1 MDKTRMQV
9 ATSVSWRTITANI
22 LLSAFKLF
30 AGIFAGSAAMV
41 SDAVHSISDLFGD
54 VVVLVS
60 VRMANPEPD
69 KDHPY
74 GHERIECL
82 AGILV
87 AAILFVAGGLI
98 GWNGLQTIIAWNHH
112 EVIAVPGV
120 LALVAAAVSIAV
132 KEGMYWYIRAH
143 AKRIDSVALMAS
155 AWHSRSDSLSSI
167 GSFAGILGARMGFP
181 VLDSVA
187 SVVICLFI
195 LKVAL
200 DIFKNAT
207 KKMTDKACDDETIE
221 QMRGIALSQ
230 KDVLGVDLIKTRV
243 FGDRIYVDMEISSD
257 GEATLHEA
265 HAAAQSV
272 HDAIEAH
279 FPKVKHCMIHVN
291 PHSGGESED

>member
-1 MDKTRMQV
+1 MDNTRMKTAVRVTQ
-9 ATSVSWRTITANI
+9 RTIAANI
-22 LLSAFKLF
+22 LLSLFKMF

-60 VRMANPEPD
+60 VKMADPEPD

-87 AAILFVAGGLI
+87 AVILFVAGGLI

-112 EVIAVPGV
+112 QVIAAPGV
-120 LALVAAAVSIAV
+120 LALVAAIVSIAV

-167 GSFAGILGARMGFP
+167 GSFAGILGARLGFP

-187 SVVICLFI
+187 SVIICLFI

-200 DIFKNAT
+200 DIFRSST
-207 KKMTDKACDDETIE
+207 RKMTDKACDDEIIE
-221 QMRGIALSQ
+221 KMREIALAQES
-230 KDVLGVDLIKTRV
+230 VLGVDLIKTRV
-243 FGDRIYVDMEISSD
+243 FGDRIYVDMEISGD
-257 GEATLHEA
+257 GDATLHEA
-265 HAAAQSV
+265 HAAAQRV

-291 PHSGGESED
+291 PHSDSKSED

>member
-1 MDKTRMQV
+1 VFRY
-9 ATSVSWRTITANI
+9 TIAAANKI
-22 LLSAFKLF
+22 N
-30 AGIFAGSAAMV
+30 
-41 SDAVHSISDLFGD
+41 SDAL
-54 VVVLVS
+54 
-60 VRMANPEPD
+60 
-69 KDHPY
+69 
-74 GHERIECL
+74 
-82 AGILV
+82 
-87 AAILFVAGGLI
+87 
-98 GWNGLQTIIAWNHH
+98 
-112 EVIAVPGV
+112 
-120 LALVAAAVSIAV
+120 
-132 KEGMYWYIRAH
+132 RA
-143 AKRIDSVALMAS
+143 D
-155 AWHSRSDSLSSI
+155 AWHSRSDALTSI

-200 DIFKNAT
+200 DIFQNAT

-257 GEATLHEA
+257 GDATLHEA
-265 HAAAQSV
+265 HTAAQSV

-291 PHSGGESED
+291 PHSGEKSED